1 MAVLNLCVLTLYT
14 AVSNLYLYELF
25 YGNWEMR
32 IIKGLFYLT
41 TSIVL
46 LYTIIAEMKEYK
58 NYHEYRT
65 NIICKLS
72 ILANFVTFA
81 LTQLNSLP
89 KPEMYLFL
97 LNGSIL
103 AITVVILT
111 TFGKHGHFD

>member
-1 MAVLNLCVLTLYT
+1 MVIINFCILILYT
-14 AVSNLYLYELF
+14 AVNNLYLYELF
-25 YGNWEMR
+25 YGNWEIR
-32 IIKGLFYLT
+32 IVKGLFYIT
-41 TSIVL
+41 TSAVL
-46 LYTIIAEMKEYK
+46 LYTIIAEMREYK